1 MSKQLLLTEEQRK
14 MYAAEKLNNFR
25 WISKLVATYSD
36 YTLTSVDLV
45 PEALHQELAEL
56 GELFPLRISQHTA
69 CSFHIR
75 PIFRNSL

>member
-25 WISKLVATYSD
+25 WISKLVATYSN

-45 PEALHQELAEL
+45 PEALYQELAEL
-56 GELFPLRISQHTA
+56 GEFSTWDLPTYSMLISYQANFPK
-69 CSFHIR
+69 
-75 PIFRNSL
+75 